1 MRHVLFLVL
10 GLVLGGLGVHAVA
23 ARADGEGAPAPVPAP
38 AADPVDPGARL
49 DALFAR
55 YERETAALRT
65 EIEYLASREAT
76 LSKYVLSLAGA
87 ATNVRTNVALA
98 RTQGFEMAAIPYPSR
113 ITVLKSLDQLAGD
126 LSGALPAPTPNE
138 VALRRKADELKRAA
152 GWK

>member
-23 ARADGEGAPAPVPAP
+23 ARADGEGAPAPAP
-38 AADPVDPGARL
+38 AADPVDPGSRL

-55 YERETAALRT
+55 YERETAALKT
-65 EIEYLASREAT
+65 EIDYLASREAT
-76 LSKYVLSLAGA
+76 LSKYILSLAAA

-138 VALRRKADELKRAA
+138 VALRRKAEELKRAA